1 MSHQGLA
8 VMSEVMIRNIPTEY
22 KQDELILEVSEAAAL
37 DGMDGMDG
45 ITITSSELLPP
56 SFLLPSSFL
65 PPSFLPPPP
74 NSELQ
79 VSVGNTGPQPRAP
92 DVSGHCQTST
102 ASSNS
107 Q

>member
-37 DGMDGMDG
+37 DGMDGMNG
-45 ITITSSELLPP
+45 ITITSSELLPPP

-65 PPSFLPPPP
+65 PPSFLLP
-74 NSELQ
+74 S
-79 VSVGNTGPQPRAP
+79 
-92 DVSGHCQTST
+92 
-102 ASSNS
+102 
-107 Q
+107 